1 MNKLKKHFVTVNSD
15 FREGRVILLRER
27 FTIQKKI
34 KNAILY
40 STALGIY
47 VARINREKV
56 GKQVFAPGYT
66 YYPYRLLY
74 EENNVKSLIKD
85 GENELIITLNGGWYC
100 GRYTFDN
107 KTQIYGE
114 KEAVSFILTLEYED
128 GSKEEIFSSPIHPY
142 TKALM
147 ALKPSMLLDK
157 TRPLEEIKGYI
168 SEEDRNNEGCVFF
181 SRCLKCRKECM
192 ERVEERKV
200 SDTHR
205 VKCILS
211 DGRTQ

>member
-27 FTIQKKI
+27 FAIQKKI

-47 VARINREKV
+47 EARINREKV

-114 KEAVSFILTLEYED
+114 K
-128 GSKEEIFSSPIHPY
+128 
-142 TKALM
+142 
-147 ALKPSMLLDK
+147 
-157 TRPLEEIKGYI
+157 
-168 SEEDRNNEGCVFF
+168 
-181 SRCLKCRKECM
+181 
-192 ERVEERKV
+192 
-200 SDTHR
+200 
-205 VKCILS
+205 
-211 DGRTQ
+211 